1 MLLHHRRR
9 RARAKPNWEGGAKQG
24 IACSRAPHTRRPRV
38 SSAEVL
44 RQAPN
49 LDVLRRTASQLTCT
63 DHPPSHTWPSLTA
76 QVPSSLSLLWCLAD
90 PHTPPPWCRGPNLV
104 LCASSVYVR
113 TSCLVFGLLS
123 NAPSAHARL
132 FSDCIAV
139 HGPSLAVSG
148 RPPTRRHPPAP
159 FLGGAAGV
167 GGQELPRPMGPPATP
182 RGLPIHWGLM
192 GVWRCVFKRSTA
204 TQIRNQRF
212 ALRTSR
218 LHLSR
223 RASDAASALIDPCP
237 RCPCTAQHCRGLAV
251 GSAAG
256 GCWVASGL
264 CTWVGWWDAAVRYG
278 GSGMRAVPASTTAG
292 GSGGGNGGLCM
303 ALQLSITT
311 ITRGLHSEERVERHV
326 GGICRVHDVQR
337 CSRGVTLRIQ
347 PWQCL
352 MPA

>member
-1 MLLHHRRR
+1 MLLRRR
-9 RARAKPNWEGGAKQG
+9 RQRARAKSKSEVRSQAGYCVQP
-24 IACSRAPHTRRPRV
+24 STPHTPPRV
-38 SSAEVL
+38 SLAEVL

-49 LDVLRRTASQLTCT
+49 LDVLRRTATQLTCT

-132 FSDCIAV
+132 FSDGNFP

-192 GVWRCVFKRSTA
+192 GVWRCVFNCNP
-204 TQIRNQRF
+204 NQKS
-212 ALRTSR
+212 ALRTSHFALR
-218 LHLSR
+218 VCICR
-223 RASDAASALIDPCP
+223 DERA
-237 RCPCTAQHCRGLAV
+237 
-251 GSAAG
+251 
-256 GCWVASGL
+256 
-264 CTWVGWWDAAVRYG
+264 
-278 GSGMRAVPASTTAG
+278 MR
-292 GSGGGNGGLCM
+292 
-303 ALQLSITT
+303 LQL
-311 ITRGLHSEERVERHV
+311 
-326 GGICRVHDVQR
+326 
-337 CSRGVTLRIQ
+337 
-347 PWQCL
+347 
-352 MPA
+352 